1 MSTRDND
8 KSPDSAI
15 ALQYDGT
22 KAPRVTAK
30 GEGELANKI
39 IELAQEWGIPLH
51 EDPDLVMLL
60 SRLELGEEIPEALY
74 IAVAQVIAFAYVLTG
89 KFPKD
94 FNK

>member
-1 MSTRDND
+1 MSTQDSD

-15 ALQYDGT
+15 ALQYDGVT
-22 KAPRVTAK
+22 APRVTAK

-39 IELAQEWGIPLH
+39 IELANEWGIPLH

-60 SRLELGEEIPEALY
+60 SRLELGDEIPEALY
-74 IAVAQVIAFAYVLTG
+74 IAVAQVIAFTYVLTG

-94 FNK
+94 YNK